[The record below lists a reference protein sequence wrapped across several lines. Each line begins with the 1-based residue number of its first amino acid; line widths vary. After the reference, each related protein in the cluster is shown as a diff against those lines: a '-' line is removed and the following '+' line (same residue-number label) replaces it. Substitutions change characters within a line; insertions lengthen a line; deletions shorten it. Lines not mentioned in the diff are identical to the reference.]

1 MFSRIRYNK
10 PVFPNSLSHKCI
22 DFISKLMVKDK
33 YSRLGAT
40 KYGSEE
46 IKNHPYFNN
55 VDSKEV
61 ESK

>member
-1 MFSRIRYNK
+1 
-10 PVFPNSLSHKCI
+10 
-22 DFISKLMVKDK
+22 MVKDK